1 MKSIV
6 IIFVLSVFVFSC
18 TSENKIET
26 PYEKE
31 INGWHAKRIE
41 ALKERS
47 PWLRLAGLFWL
58 EDGESTFGSSRNNKI
73 IFPSDLP
80 EQIGTFIRRG
90 NKVNVKINEGI
101 NVIADSLIVK
111 ETEMIPDIKSNP
123 TVLSFGN
130 YSWYVIERE
139 EMIGI
144 RLLNEQNP
152 ELLSFEGI
160 ERYPVDPEWEIEC
173 DYIPYDP
180 PKIIEIPS
188 VIGTVSRD
196 SCYGRIEFERE
207 GKTHSFEPTGKNGN
221 FFAVFADKTNGEETY
236 GAGRFLVI
244 SDSVKDGKIT
254 VDFNRAYNPPCAFS
268 KYATCPLPPKQNYLY
283 LEITAGEKIYH
294 TENAH

>member
-1 MKSIV
+1 MKRII
-6 IIFVLSVFVFSC
+6 IIFVLSFFAFSC
-18 TSENKIET
+18 TNENKIET

-31 INGWHAKRIE
+31 INEWHAKRIE

-58 EDGESTFGSSRNNKI
+58 EEGESTFGSSKENKI
-73 IFPSDLP
+73 IFPADMPDFMGRLHLK
-80 EQIGTFIRRG
+80 EGVV
-90 NKVNVKINEGI
+90 KVTINDDI
-101 NVIADSLIVK
+101 NVILDSSVVK
-111 ETEMIPDIKSNP
+111 ETEMIPDTKPNT
-123 TVLSFGN
+123 TVLRFGN
-130 YSWYVIERE
+130 YNWYVIVRE

-160 ERYPVDPEWEIEC
+160 ERYPVDPEWKIEC

-180 PKIIEIPS
+180 PKIIETPS

-196 SCYGRIEFERE
+196 SCYGRIEFERD

-221 FFAVFADKTNGEETY
+221 FFAVFADATNGVETY

-244 SDSVKDGKIT
+244 RDTVKNGKIT
-254 VDFNRAYNPPCAFS
+254 VDFNYAYNPPCAFS
-268 KYATCPLPPKQNYLY
+268 KYATCPLPTKENYLY
-283 LEITAGEKIYH
+283 LEVKSGEKIYH